1 MEMLLMGICISVFGL
16 AVAVLAFGA
25 ATRPE
30 SAPAPARLEPL
41 KAEAPARFF
50 VDRIPDFASANPAI
64 HPHPVPIQALLLQ
77 IENHVRLEQAAAE
90 SFIDYPSA
98 ALLHS
103 KTASPFVN

>member
-16 AVAVLAFGA
+16 AVAALAFGA
-25 ATRPE
+25 ATRTE
-30 SAPAPARLEPL
+30 SAPAPAKLQPA

-50 VDRIPDFASANPAI
+50 ADSIPSFVAAKPAM
-64 HPHPVPIQALLLQ
+64 PPLPIQALLLQ

>member
-1 MEMLLMGICISVFGL
+1 MKYERTIRLSLIATMALTVGGSV
-16 AVAVLAFGA
+16 VAQ
-25 ATRPE
+25 TPE
-30 SAPAPARLEPL
+30 KPAKPAMTPL
-41 KAEAPARFF
+41 PL
-50 VDRIPDFASANPAI
+50 
-64 HPHPVPIQALLLQ
+64 QALLLQ

>member
-1 MEMLLMGICISVFGL
+1 MEMLLMGMCISVFGL
-16 AVAVLAFGA
+16 AVAAIAFGA
-25 ATRPE
+25 ATRPDSVPA
-30 SAPAPARLEPL
+30 SAKLQPV
-41 KAEAPARFF
+41 KTEAPARFF
-50 VDRIPDFASANPAI
+50 ADSIPPFTPARPAMPSPI
-64 HPHPVPIQALLLQ
+64 PIQALLLQ